1 MRWMVG
7 LALAAML
14 AAVALAQEASELTPQ
29 QRRGEALLARL
40 CADCHAIGRTGVGK
54 HPEAPLFRALSR
66 RYKIEA
72 LEEAL
77 AEGLTSGHSD
87 MPEFQFTAEEV
98 GDVVAYL
105 NAIQEPPPPAPL
117 QRR

>member
-7 LALAAML
+7 TALAGML
-14 AAVALAQEASELTPQ
+14 AANAMAQELTSQ

-40 CADCHAIGRTGVGK
+40 CAVCHAIGRTGVGP
-54 HPEAPLFRALSR
+54 HPEAPLFRALGR

-77 AEGLTSGHSD
+77 AEGLISGHPD
-87 MPEFQFTAEEV
+87 MPEFQFSAQEV
-98 GDVVAYL
+98 GEVIAYL

>member
-7 LALAAML
+7 TAFAATLASA
-14 AAVALAQEASELTPQ
+14 ALAQEFTPQ
-29 QRRGEALLARL
+29 ERRGEALLARL
-40 CADCHAIGRTGVGK
+40 CAGCHAIGRTGVGA

-77 AEGLTSGHSD
+77 AEGLTSGHPD
-87 MPEFQFTAEEV
+87 MPDFQFSAEEV
-98 GDVVAYL
+98 GDVIAYL